1 MSVNNSLLYIEDN
14 PANMRLVEQV
24 MKQFPDIG
32 FMGEETAIDGINTA
46 EAKQPG
52 LILMDIQL
60 PEMDGFQALT
70 ELKGREN
77 TRYIPVFAISANAMN
92 SDKQKGLDHGFDD
105 YITKPLD
112 IQKFI
117 AMIRKH
123 FMLD

>member
-1 MSVNNSLLYIEDN
+1 MPVKNLLLYVEDN

-24 MKQFPDIG
+24 MKQLPDID
-32 FMGEETAIDGINTA
+32 FIGEETAINGINTA
-46 EAKQPG
+46 EAQQPG

-60 PEMDGFQALT
+60 PEMDGLQALT
-70 ELKGREN
+70 ELRRREN
-77 TRYIPVFAISANAMN
+77 TRDIPVFAVSANAMG
-92 SDKQKGLDHGFDD
+92 SDRQSGLDHGFDN

-117 AMIRKH
+117 SMIRKH